1 MPGRGSGF
9 GLNFPRSLLTGGVGG
24 GGVSAGTPTFPGW
37 KRSILERSAALNISD
52 NRNPSAF
59 ATGTER
65 VLVIATSDNELAIGT
80 DSNGVFELERG
91 EYLVI
96 AKAHAEST
104 VDHAA
109 RTSAELLFGSV
120 DSANALNETLV
131 ESGKSYPVSYTH
143 LTLPT
148 ICSV

>member
-37 KRSILERSAALNISD
+37 KRSLLERSAALNISD

-65 VLVIATSDNELAIGT
+65 VLLTTTDVSELPIGIDPT
-80 DSNGVFELERG
+80 GVFELERG
-91 EYLVI
+91 E
-96 AKAHAEST
+96 
-104 VDHAA
+104 
-109 RTSAELLFGSV
+109 
-120 DSANALNETLV
+120 
-131 ESGKSYPVSYTH
+131 
-143 LTLPT
+143 
-148 ICSV
+148 